1 MKTAEEI
8 RAEIAELDKAIDERI
23 AEYKRG
29 TLPDDVFHEV
39 RTRLTSA
46 KNTLLWVLKSEAA
59 PKADDVEVW
68 TEYSE
73 SADMTFIM
81 EGRSDGKTSSISVVG
96 FYFGEPTDKDTE
108 FFRGK
113 TTATCE
119 L

>member
-8 RAEIAELDKAIDERI
+8 RAEIAELDKAIDETI
-23 AEYKRG
+23 NEYKRG
-29 TLPDDVFHEV
+29 TLPEDVFHEV
-39 RTRLTSA
+39 RTRRASA
-46 KNTLLWVLKSEAA
+46 KNTLLWVLKDEAE
-59 PKADDVEVW
+59 PKTDDVEVW

-96 FYFGEPTDKDTE
+96 FYFGQPDDKYTE
-108 FFRGK
+108 YFRGK

>member
-8 RAEIAELDKAIDERI
+8 RAEIAEIDRAIDDRI
-23 AEYKRG
+23 AEYNRG
-29 TLPDDVFHEV
+29 TLPEETFHEV

-46 KNTLLWVLKSEAA
+46 KNTLLWVLKSEAE
-59 PKADDVEVW
+59 PTTNDVEVW

-81 EGRSDGKTSSISVVG
+81 EGSNDGKTAVMSVIG
-96 FYFGEPTDKDTE
+96 FYYGKPNDKDTE
-108 FFRGK
+108 HFRGK
-113 TTATCE
+113 TTAICE

>member
-1 MKTAEEI
+1 MKTAEQI
-8 RAEIAELDKAIDERI
+8 RAEIAEINKAIDERI

-29 TLPDDVFHEV
+29 TLPDDVFHDV

-46 KNTLLWVLKSEAA
+46 KNTLLWVLKDEAE
-59 PKADDVEVW
+59 PTTDDVEVW

-81 EGRSDGKTSSISVVG
+81 EGTSDGNTSSMSVVG
-96 FYFGEPTDKDTE
+96 FYFGKPDAKDTE
-108 FFRGK
+108 YFRGK